1 MDGFGKQSGTTVMVV
16 DDVSTNRFAMGAVLR
31 RAGHDVVPVA
41 SAGEAL
47 SELDIRLRA
56 GALPDVA
63 LVDVGLPD
71 MSGFEL
77 CRLVKAR
84 PSMAALPV
92 VHFSAMAVDPGDRC
106 RGLDAGADAY
116 LTVPAEPSEI
126 EAVVRAAVRGARRR
140 GAAEVLAHRLTLL
153 SEAIVTV
160 QTARCLGELADA
172 AAAGTARLTGT
183 PAVVFVIGP
192 GGEPHWG
199 SSLRLPRGDGF
210 ARPAGTP
217 TAVPDTAPQVA
228 AARMIT
234 RIAEGRT
241 GRTGVYSTTV
251 PASLWPAGFFRPG
264 VREDARLVL
273 AFTEEGRTS
282 VCVAMPVPPA
292 AAPVPAPA
300 PPSARRPQTGPR
312 TGPTRA
318 YDRLTPQGP
327 HAGVL
332 AEPIPVYV
340 PFAAHRPRPDLLAEP
355 MPAYGPLA
363 PQRPRNGVPA
373 APMPAYD
380 SPAARRPP
388 AAPAAA
394 ADPPDDD
401 LLARL
406 AQATALAAEPL
417 LMYQAERQIALTLQH
432 SFLPQP
438 YRLPALPG
446 VKVVVRYVPAS
457 RQAEIGGD
465 FYAAL
470 RTREGVLTAVG
481 DVVGHSLDAA
491 TVMVEIRHA
500 LRAYC
505 VEESDPGALAERL
518 DRMLVHYHPDVTAT
532 VCLALVD
539 PGTGRGRIANAGH
552 IPPLVVRDG
561 GGAEYVPVDGPLLGL
576 GLRRPAPTE
585 LVLTP
590 ADRLLMVTDGLIE
603 SRGTDLDVSLKRL
616 RTAAAD
622 APPGVD
628 ALCDTLLDHF
638 GRDQEDDIA
647 MLALRL
653 G

>member
-16 DDVSTNRFAMGAVLR
+16 DDVPTSRFAMGAVLR

-47 SELDIRLRA
+47 SELDLRLRA
-56 GALPDVA
+56 GALPDLA

-84 PSMAALPV
+84 PSTAALPV
-92 VHFSAMAVDPGDRC
+92 VHFSAMAVDAGYRW

-140 GAAEVLAHRLTLL
+140 SAAEVLAHRLTLL

-172 AAAGTARLTGT
+172 AAMGMSRLTGT

-192 GGEPHWG
+192 DGEPHWG
-199 SSLRLPRGDGF
+199 TSLNRPRGHGF
-210 ARPAGTP
+210 TRPTDAP
-217 TAVPDTAPQVA
+217 TAVPDTAPHIA
-228 AARMIT
+228 AARLIT
-234 RIAEGRT
+234 RLAEGRT
-241 GRTGVYSTTV
+241 GRTEVHSTIV
-251 PASLWPAGFFRPG
+251 PASLWPAGFFHPG
-264 VREDARLVL
+264 VREDAHLIL
-273 AFTEEGRTS
+273 ASGQENRAR
-282 VCVAMPVPPA
+282 VCIATPA
-292 AAPVPAPA
+292 APLRGAGLYRYAAPPRGATSHHEPAPA
-300 PPSARRPQTGPR
+300 RLHNPAPPT
-312 TGPTRA
+312 
-318 YDRLTPQGP
+318 
-327 HAGVL
+327 
-332 AEPIPVYV
+332 
-340 PFAAHRPRPDLLAEP
+340 AAQPEE
-355 MPAYGPLA
+355 
-363 PQRPRNGVPA
+363 
-373 APMPAYD
+373 
-380 SPAARRPP
+380 
-388 AAPAAA
+388 
-394 ADPPDDD
+394 
-401 LLARL
+401 RL

-417 LMYQAERQIALTLQH
+417 LRYQAERHVALTLQH

-438 YRLPALPG
+438 YRLPSLPG
-446 VKVVVRYVPAS
+446 VEVVVRYVPAS

-470 RTREGVLTAVG
+470 RTPDGLLTAVG

-505 VEESDPGALAERL
+505 VEESDPGTLAERL
-518 DRMLVHYHPDVTAT
+518 DRMLLHYHPDVTAT

-539 PGTGRGRIANAGH
+539 PGTGRTRIANAGH
-552 IPPLVVRDG
+552 IPPLIVRSEGDT
-561 GGAEYVPVDGPLLGL
+561 AYVPVDGPLLGL
-576 GLRRPAPTE
+576 GLDRPAPTE

-590 ADRLLMVTDGLIE
+590 EDCLLMVTDGLIE
-603 SRGTDLDVSLKRL
+603 SRGTDLSVSLEQL
-616 RTAAAD
+616 RKAAAD
-622 APPGVD
+622 APTGGD
-628 ALCDTLLDHF
+628 ELCDTLLECF

>member
-1 MDGFGKQSGTTVMVV
+1 MDGYGRQSGATVMVV
-16 DDVSTNRFAMGAVLR
+16 DDVSASRYAMGAVLR

-47 SELDIRLRA
+47 SELDVRLRA

-77 CRLVKAR
+77 CRRVKAR
-84 PSMAALPV
+84 PSTAALPV
-92 VHFSAMAVDPGDRC
+92 VHFSATAMEAGDRC
-106 RGLDAGADAY
+106 QGLDSGADAY
-116 LTVPAEPSEI
+116 LTVPAEPREI
-126 EAVVRAAVRGARRR
+126 QAVVHAAMRRARRR
-140 GAAEVLAHRLTLL
+140 TAAEALAHRLTLL

-172 AAAGTARLTGT
+172 AAAGAARLSGT

-192 GGEPHWG
+192 DGEPHWG
-199 SSLRLPRGDGF
+199 SSPSSLHLPRSHGF

-217 TAVPDTAPQVA
+217 NALPETAPHVA
-228 AARMIT
+228 AARLIT

-241 GRTGVYSTTV
+241 GRTGVHSTVV

-264 VREDARLVL
+264 VREDARLIV
-273 AFTEEGRTS
+273 ASGQEGRVQ
-282 VCVAMPVPPA
+282 VCIATPACAVPQRGA
-292 AAPVPAPA
+292 GRYRYAAPPRGATNHDVPADARRHSAVLPVAA
-300 PPSARRPQTGPR
+300 PPVERP
-312 TGPTRA
+312 
-318 YDRLTPQGP
+318 
-327 HAGVL
+327 
-332 AEPIPVYV
+332 AE
-340 PFAAHRPRPDLLAEP
+340 
-355 MPAYGPLA
+355 
-363 PQRPRNGVPA
+363 
-373 APMPAYD
+373 
-380 SPAARRPP
+380 
-388 AAPAAA
+388 
-394 ADPPDDD
+394 
-401 LLARL
+401 RL

-417 LMYQAERQIALTLQH
+417 LMYQAERDIALTLQH

-446 VKVVVRYVPAS
+446 VEVVVRYVPAS

-470 RTREGVLTAVG
+470 RTEGGVLTAVG

-505 VEESDPGALAERL
+505 VEESDPGTLAARL
-518 DRMLVHYHPDVTAT
+518 DRMLQHYHPDVTAT

-539 PGTGRGRIANAGH
+539 PGTGRVRIANAGH
-552 IPPLVVRDG
+552 IPPLLVRDAG
-561 GGAEYVPVDGPLLGL
+561 DAEYVPVDGPLLGL
-576 GLRRPAPTE
+576 ALDRPEPSE
-585 LVLTP
+585 LVLTRG
-590 ADRLLMVTDGLIE
+590 DRLLMVTDGLIE
-603 SRGTDLDVSLKRL
+603 TRGIDLAASMEQL
-616 RTAAAD
+616 RTAAAE
-622 APPGVD
+622 APAGLD
-628 ALCDTLLDHF
+628 ALCDTLLSCF
-638 GRDQEDDIA
+638 GRGREDDIA